1 MMNYGIGG
9 QEVPKEASE
18 GMADIPMNKTLM
30 IEKLTADAPVK
41 AQIVEGLKNAE
52 EVFSHFKPT
61 IEVDFQKEDGS
72 DTKEQLQF
80 RNLGDFG
87 VKGITNQS
95 NYLRDLEL
103 QKTEYAKVMKQL
115 KSNKVLKT
123 VLENP
128 EMKAAF
134 ITALQAMAQEIEESK

>member
-1 MMNYGIGG
+1 MNYGIGG

-52 EVFSHFKPT
+52 EVFSHFKPA
-61 IEVDFQKEDGS
+61 IDVDFQKEDGS

-95 NYLRDLEL
+95 AYLRDLEL
-103 QKTEYAKVMKQL
+103 QKTEFAKVMKQL

-128 EMKAAF
+128 DMKAAF